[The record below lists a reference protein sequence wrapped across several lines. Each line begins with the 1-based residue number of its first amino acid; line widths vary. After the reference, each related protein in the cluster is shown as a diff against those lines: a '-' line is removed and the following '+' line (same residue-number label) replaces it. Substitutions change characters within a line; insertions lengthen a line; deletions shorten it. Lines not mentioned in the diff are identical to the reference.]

1 MKFHDLAIG
10 QRFELDGVVYVKTSP
25 VLAGQVEGGG
35 SKFMPRYAMVRLL
48 DGAAPRAN
56 VEQEKMLR
64 AGEVLAAFEAFHSAC
79 REELEKLAGAIP
91 AGRLQDITNAL
102 EEKRQGFLD
111 VVLKG

>member
-1 MKFHDLAIG
+1 MKFHDLDIG

-35 SKFMPRYAMVRLL
+35 SKFMPRYVMVRLL

-56 VEQEKMLR
+56 MEQEKMLR

-79 REELEKLAGAIP
+79 REELGKLAGAIP
-91 AGRLQDITNAL
+91 AGRLQDVTNAL
-102 EEKRQGFLD
+102 EENRQGFLD

>member
-1 MKFHDLAIG
+1 MKFHDLDIG
-10 QRFELDGVVYVKTSP
+10 QRFELEGVVYVKTSP

-79 REELEKLAGAIP
+79 REELGKLAGAIP
-91 AGRLQDITNAL
+91 ASRLQDVTNVL

>member
-35 SKFMPRYAMVRLL
+35 SKFMPRYVMVRLL
-48 DGAAPRAN
+48 DGAAPRAK

-79 REELEKLAGAIP
+79 REELEKLAGELPASRLDALFVAI
-91 AGRLQDITNAL
+91 
-102 EEKRQGFLD
+102 EKKRKGFLD
-111 VVLKG
+111 ML